1 MDFLKKTRLSMYWRR
16 IMVLLVRDCEYSKEF
31 KEECSDMFTFSQEK
45 LVPLGAQITTAE
57 IKQQPDLWAETFALY
72 TDRSS
77 EIEKFLLKLS
87 MKHDRVR
94 VIFTGAGTSAYIG
107 DLVTPYLKEKVDEKQ
122 WELLSIPTTTLV
134 SNPYQFLKADFPTLL
149 VSFARSGNSPE
160 SVAAVQ
166 LTEQIV
172 TDLYHLTITCNKDGQ
187 LAKRAAG
194 DENNLLLLMPERSND
209 QGFAMT
215 GSYTCMALSTLFIFD
230 PKPLEEKKAILK
242 MIRQMGESVIQREDV
257 IQAIIDRDF
266 DRIIYLGSGSLEG
279 LTREAQ
285 LKLLE
290 LTAGKIV
297 TTFDST
303 LGFRHG
309 PKSFVNEKSVVFVF
323 VSNHP
328 YTRQYDLDM
337 LKEMQ
342 QDNISSYICAIEVDG
357 ESNYDGNIFS
367 FGREAQSIPDAYL
380 ALPFVMV
387 GQTVSL
393 LASIKV
399 GNTPDTPS
407 PTGTVNRV
415 VKGVTIYEY

>member
-1 MDFLKKTRLSMYWRR
+1 
-16 IMVLLVRDCEYSKEF
+16 
-31 KEECSDMFTFSQEK
+31 MFTLSQEK
-45 LVPLGAQITTAE
+45 LVPLGASITTVE
-57 IKQQPDLWAETFALY
+57 IKQQPDLWAETFALFAEKS
-72 TDRSS
+72 R
-77 EIEKFLLKLS
+77 EIEEFLLKLS
-87 MKHDRVR
+87 TKHGRVR
-94 VIFTGAGTSAYIG
+94 VIFTGAGTSAYVG
-107 DLVTPYLKEKVDEKQ
+107 DTVTPYLKEKIDEQQ

-134 SNPYQFLKADFPTLL
+134 SNPYQFLKTDFPTLL

-166 LTEQIV
+166 LAGKIV
-172 TDLYHLTITCNKDGQ
+172 TDLYQVTITCAKEGQ

-194 DENNLLLLMPERSND
+194 DEKNLLLLMPEKSND

-215 GSYTCMALSTLFIFD
+215 GSYTCMALTALLVFD
-230 PKPLEEKKAILK
+230 SKSIEEKTKIVK
-242 MIRQMGESVIQREDV
+242 MIQQMGECVIQREDA
-257 IQAIIDRDF
+257 IQAIINHDF
-266 DRIIYLGSGSLEG
+266 NRIIYLGSGSLEG
-279 LTREAQ
+279 LAREAQ
-285 LKLLE
+285 LKILE

-297 TTFDST
+297 TAFDSP

-309 PKSFVNEKSVVFVF
+309 PKSFVNEKSLVFVF

-342 QDNISSYICAIEVDG
+342 QDNFASYICAIEVDG
-357 ESNYDGNIFS
+357 NINYDGNT
-367 FGREAQSIPDAYL
+367 FGFGSEAQFVPDAYL
-380 ALPFVMV
+380 ALPFVMI

-393 LASIKV
+393 LASVKV

-415 VKGVTIYEY
+415 VKGVTIYEYL

>member
-1 MDFLKKTRLSMYWRR
+1 MG
-16 IMVLLVRDCEYSKEF
+16 LLVQVCEYLKESN
-31 KEECSDMFTFSQEK
+31 EECRFMFTLSEEK
-45 LVPLGAQITTAE
+45 LVPLGASITTAE
-57 IKQQPDLWAETFALY
+57 IKQQPDLWAETYALF
-72 TDRSS
+72 TEKSR
-77 EIEKFLLKLS
+77 EIEEFFLKLS
-87 MKHDRVR
+87 TKHARVR
-94 VIFTGAGTSAYIG
+94 VIFTGAGTSAYVG
-107 DLVTPYLKEKVDEKQ
+107 ETVTPYLIEKVDEKQ
-122 WELLSIPTTTLV
+122 WELLSIPTTNLV

-166 LTEQIV
+166 LAEQMV
-172 TDLYHLTITCNKDGQ
+172 THLYQLTITCAKGGQ
-187 LAKRAAG
+187 LAKRTAG
-194 DENNLLLLMPERSND
+194 DENNLLLLMPEKSND

-215 GSYTCMALSTLFIFD
+215 GSYTCMALTTLLVFDSLSIKEKSTIV
-230 PKPLEEKKAILK
+230 KT
-242 MIRQMGESVIQREDV
+242 IRQMGESVIQREDV

-279 LTREAQ
+279 LAREAQ
-285 LKLLE
+285 LKILE

-297 TTFDST
+297 TAYDSP

-309 PKSFVNEKSVVFVF
+309 PKSFVNEKSLVFVF
-323 VSNHP
+323 VSNHS
-328 YTRQYDLDM
+328 YTRKYDLDI

-342 QDNISSYICAIEVDG
+342 QDNIASYICAIGVDG
-357 ESNYDGNIFS
+357 EINYDGNTFS
-367 FGREAQSIPDAYL
+367 FGSDAGFIPDAYL
-380 ALPFVMV
+380 ALPFVMI

-415 VKGVTIYEY
+415 VKGVTIYEYQ

>member
-1 MDFLKKTRLSMYWRR
+1 M
-16 IMVLLVRDCEYSKEF
+16 F
-31 KEECSDMFTFSQEK
+31 KFSEEK

-57 IKQQPDLWAETFALY
+57 IKQQPDLWAKAFALY

-77 EIEKFLLKLS
+77 EIEKFLLKIS
-87 MKHDRVR
+87 MKHDRIR
-94 VIFTGAGTSAYIG
+94 VIFTGAGTSAYVG

-187 LAKRAAG
+187 LAKQAAG
-194 DENNLLLLMPERSND
+194 DENNLLLLMPGKSND

-215 GSYTCMALSTLFIFD
+215 GSYTCMALSTLLVFD
-230 PKPLEEKKAILK
+230 SKSLEEKSAIVK
-242 MIRQMGESVIQREDV
+242 MIQQMGESVIQREDI

-297 TTFDST
+297 TAFDSP

-309 PKSFVNEKSVVFVF
+309 PKSFVNEKSLVFVF
-323 VSNHP
+323 VSNQP

-342 QDNISSYICAIEVDG
+342 LENIASYICAIEVDG
-357 ESNYDGNIFS
+357 ETNYDGNTFS
-367 FGREAQSIPDAYL
+367 FGRDAQSIPDAYL

-399 GNTPDTPS
+399 GNSPDTPS

-415 VKGVTIYEY
+415 VKGVTIYEYQ